1 MSSKTGFL
9 PVLARYGLNQIIL
22 QHIEHR
28 GRNFAVLII
37 GCLLE
42 ERVLVMI
49 FTSEMELEITVVK
62 GVLIPLALLPLA
74 VNIPTAHQDIVR
86 PLLHAREN
94 AEKKAR
100 DSSYAVRFEM
110 AHANLLNY
118 VEPKYKSESTLVH
131 EPIYSGGPTCPS
143 FNLWRCPIYTTETTL
158 FTASKL
164 CGHII
169 NLRAMSNNI
178 AEGFGG
184 IHGDIFQA
192 GLQQGYLSPS
202 PQAYEQIWP

>member
-1 MSSKTGFL
+1 MAETRCSKGCLDPREPQEPRQPLHTRERA
-9 PVLARYGLNQIIL
+9 VKYGLHCQCPRKRDGTGDN
-22 QHIEHR
+22 
-28 GRNFAVLII
+28 
-37 GCLLE
+37 C
-42 ERVLVMI
+42 
-49 FTSEMELEITVVK
+49 VK

-169 NLRAMSNNI
+169 NLRAMSNKI

-192 GLQQGYLSPS
+192 GLQRGYLSPS